1 MKFMIKHHKGTNTA
15 ILVRKGKMPVTML
28 GALNASIK
36 KWQTIVKYLK
46 SHKGTYVNN
55 GDARTCALC
64 SINHGECDDC
74 PVKYYE
80 GRYAGCWN
88 TPYMRYV
95 DCACNKHVKL
105 LGIAKQE
112 VIFLT
117 KVKKHWLE
125 NNASI

>member
-64 SINHGECDDC
+64 NITRGYCDNC
-74 PVKYYE
+74 PVSDYGEKLMGCAYTPYFRYE
-80 GRYAGCWN
+80 GYTDNKYA
-88 TPYMRYV
+88 
-95 DCACNKHVKL
+95 KI
-105 LGIAKQE
+105 LGAAKRE